1 MSAEVTDDNQV
12 KEGAPMDADTP
23 PNPAE
28 KTPQSHADEL
38 GSIALL
44 GIPGDADSAPEG
56 QPGPDSG
63 DESAPRR
70 SKWPS
75 RIRDEVDRLI
85 AERDAAVAEAVEARA
100 AAEDLLDRERRRL
113 IDSTLKANG
122 YSPRLFEAAGLT
134 VADVLDA
141 DGLLDADRLNTA
153 VADAAKE
160 LGVAPRSRRPL
171 PVPVAGG
178 RPNREGS
185 SAKQQFAAAFGL

>member
-1 MSAEVTDDNQV
+1 
-12 KEGAPMDADTP
+12 MDADTP
-23 PNPAE
+23 NPVE
-28 KTPQSHADEL
+28 KAAQSLSDEPESTAHLEVSDEADEAAE
-38 GSIALL
+38 S
-44 GIPGDADSAPEG
+44 